1 MMRWGIGP
9 ALSRGLAGLTC
20 VLAVSIA
27 GPWRMAPASA
37 EAPRPFVIG
46 VSGDFSGPYVDV
58 SGPGQLIAAQLA
70 VEDFGGKV
78 LGRPIVL
85 RSADDQNRPDIASA
99 NARRW
104 FDLDGAE
111 AVVGGGNSTTAFAV
125 LTAARQAGRTFLV
138 VGAGNPDFS
147 GKECSPI
154 STQWAYDTHAQ
165 AAATGVYLSRG
176 QAAGSWFFI
185 TADYAF
191 GHALERDT
199 GQAVTAAGGRV
210 VGSVRAPL
218 GTSDFS
224 SFLLQAQGSRA
235 TVIGLAVAGQDLI
248 NAIKQAGEFGLVS
261 TGGQRL
267 AGLSLMSNDIVGIGL
282 SSAEGLV
289 ASESFYWDRT
299 EETRAWTRRFHA
311 RLKDRI
317 PNMVHAATYSA
328 VLHYL
333 RAVAAAGTADAR
345 AVNARM
351 RDMPINDFNNQ
362 NVRIRRDGRVL
373 NPMYILRVKAP
384 AASKDRFD
392 VQEVVATL
400 PAEQVF
406 LSAEQAGCRL
416 AE

>member
-1 MMRWGIGP
+1 MRWWETGP
-9 ALSRGLAGLTC
+9 ALARGLAGIVCGLAAAAAGLWGLTGA
-20 VLAVSIA
+20 L
-27 GPWRMAPASA
+27 A
-37 EAPRPFVIG
+37 EAPKPFVIG
-46 VSGDFSGPYVDV
+46 VSGDFSGPYIDV
-58 SGPGQLIAAQLA
+58 SGPGQLISAQLA

-104 FDLDGAE
+104 FDVDGAE

-165 AAATGVYLSRG
+165 AAATGAYLSRG
-176 QAAGSWFFI
+176 AAGSWFFI

-199 GQAVTAAGGRV
+199 GRAVTAAGGRV
-210 VGSVRAPL
+210 LGSVRAPL

-235 TVIGLAVAGQDLI
+235 SVIGLAVAGQDLI

-333 RAVAAAGTADAR
+333 RAVEAAGTADAR
-345 AVNARM
+345 TVNARM
-351 RDMPINDFNNQ
+351 RAMPVNDFNNQ

-373 NPMYILRVKAP
+373 NPMYILKVKSP
-384 AASKDRFD
+384 RASKDRFD

-406 LSAEQAGCRL
+406 LSAEEAGCRL

>member
-1 MMRWGIGP
+1 MRWWGTGP
-9 ALSRGLAGLTC
+9 ALARGLAGVVC
-20 VLAVSIA
+20 ALAVSASGLWGPA
-27 GPWRMAPASA
+27 GALA
-37 EAPRPFVIG
+37 EAPKPFVIG
-46 VSGDFSGPYVDV
+46 VSGDFSGPYIDV
-58 SGPGQLIAAQLA
+58 SGPGQLISAQLA

-104 FDLDGAE
+104 FDVDGAE

-165 AAATGVYLSRG
+165 AAATGAYLSRG
-176 QAAGSWFFI
+176 AAGSWFFI

-210 VGSVRAPL
+210 LGSVRAPL

-235 TVIGLAVAGQDLI
+235 SVIGLAVAGQDLI

-333 RAVAAAGTADAR
+333 RAVEAAGTADAR
-345 AVNARM
+345 IVNARM
-351 RDMPINDFNNQ
+351 RDMPVNDFNNR

-406 LSAEQAGCRL
+406 RSAEEAGCRL